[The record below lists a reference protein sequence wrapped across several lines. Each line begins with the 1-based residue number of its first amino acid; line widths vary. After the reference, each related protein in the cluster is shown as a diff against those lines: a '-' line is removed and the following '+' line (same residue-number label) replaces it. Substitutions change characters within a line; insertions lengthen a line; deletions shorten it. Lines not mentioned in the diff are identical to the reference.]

1 MDTER
6 AVCESFQEAAQLVG
20 RRWVPQI
27 VWVLLDG
34 PRRYSVLRAAI
45 PEISDTVLSDRLR
58 ELEAAGILTRAVTP
72 STPVL
77 IEYALSERG
86 RDLAKVI
93 DGLANGPTAGPLPTR
108 PSLDR
113 IDRVRSGNERLRR
126 LRWTGEAPLSGLD
139 LDARRTCIPD
149 S

>member
-6 AVCESFQEAAQLVG
+6 AVCESFQRAAQLVG
-20 RRWVPQI
+20 QRWVPQI

-34 PRRYSVLRAAI
+34 RRRFSVLRTAI

-58 ELEAAGILTRAVTP
+58 DLESAGILTRTVTP

-77 IEYALSERG
+77 IEYALTEQG

-93 DGLANGPTAGPLPTR
+93 DGLAKWADR
-108 PSLDR
+108 WSAADVPS
-113 IDRVRSGNERLRR
+113 
-126 LRWTGEAPLSGLD
+126 A
-139 LDARRTCIPD
+139 
-149 S
+149 

>member
-1 MDTER
+1 MRVMDTDR
-6 AVCESFQEAAQLVG
+6 AVCESFQHAAELVA

-27 VWVLLDG
+27 VWVLLGG

-58 ELEAAGILTRAVTP
+58 ELEAKGIITRVVTP

-86 RDLAKVI
+86 HDLAKVI
-93 DGLANGPTAGPLPTR
+93 DGLATWADRWASVRTR
-108 PSLDR
+108 KVP
-113 IDRVRSGNERLRR
+113 
-126 LRWTGEAPLSGLD
+126 
-139 LDARRTCIPD
+139 ARGRA
-149 S
+149 SV